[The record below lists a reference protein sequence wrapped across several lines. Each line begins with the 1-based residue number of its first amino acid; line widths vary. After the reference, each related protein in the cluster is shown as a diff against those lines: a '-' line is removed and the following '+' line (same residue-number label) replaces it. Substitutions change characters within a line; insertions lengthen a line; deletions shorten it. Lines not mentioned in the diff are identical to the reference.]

1 MPDMLRMRWGAWRRA
16 PWAPAVPLLVAQ
28 LASGIWYMPQ
38 MAFFP
43 IYLEER
49 LGYAPLAISSLTSAS
64 QIAGSLAGVVGG
76 VLSDALGSKW
86 VLVLGLASAAVASL
100 VFLTGAPAL
109 VAILWIL
116 SGLGVGF
123 HTLGGS
129 SYLTKVADR
138 RYLGVLSAFYELNLT
153 LGGALG
159 NPAAGLVLEGR
170 GFGAFGIAL
179 FGLTL
184 ATLVGTV
191 LFVPR
196 LAEAGTRRSAEGG
209 GRERDWRHAWTGALA
224 LIGRPVVAM
233 LLALRFL
240 PTVCYGMMGVLIPL
254 LINRIAGHK
263 TTVALYGTASLV
275 AASTAQ
281 LLAGR
286 AADRFGRRWP
296 TLLAFGTLIAAAI
309 GLGLFSQRL
318 WGVIAFGVLGNSAAW
333 ALSALMFCLVSDG
346 APKEEHG
353 RVLGLLHGVWSLGMV
368 AGAMLGGGLVV
379 LAQGLPF
386 FVAGVLNVA
395 SVVILLAFLA
405 RVRAGALGGAAPG

>member
-1 MPDMLRMRWGAWRRA
+1 MPANLRQRWNAWRRA

-28 LASGIWYMPQ
+28 LVSGIWYMPQ
-38 MAFFP
+38 VAFFP
-43 IYLEER
+43 IYLEEQ
-49 LGYAPLAISSLTSAS
+49 LGYAPLAISSLVSAS

-86 VLVLGLASAAVASL
+86 VLILGLASAALASL
-100 VFLTGAPAL
+100 VFVTGAPAL
-109 VAILWIL
+109 VAVLWIL

-159 NPAAGLVLEGR
+159 NPAAGVILEAR

-179 FGLTL
+179 FGLTV
-184 ATLVGTV
+184 ATLVGSA

-196 LAEAGTRRSAEGG
+196 LAELHIRGSSPSSAGGEWRRTWA
-209 GRERDWRHAWTGALA
+209 GALG
-224 LIGRPVVAM
+224 LVGRPAVAM

-254 LINRIAGHK
+254 LIHRIAGHK

-281 LLAGR
+281 LVAGR

-296 TLLAFGTLIAAAI
+296 TLLSFATLIAAAI

-318 WGVIAFGVLGNSAAW
+318 WGVIAFGVLANSAAW
-333 ALSALMFCLVSDG
+333 ALSALMFCLVADG
-346 APKEEHG
+346 VPKEEHG
-353 RVLGLLHGVWSLGMV
+353 RVLGLLHGIWSLGMV
-368 AGAMLGGGLVV
+368 AGAMLGGGLITV
-379 LAQGLPF
+379 APGLPF
-386 FVAGVLNVA
+386 LVAALLNVG
-395 SVVILLAFLA
+395 SLFILLAFLA
-405 RVRAGALGGAAPG
+405 RVRVKPHSGPAPG